1 MEEIMIL
8 FHPNLY
14 HLSILQ
20 FDFLELRK
28 VKATIYS
35 ITPFSFSLSPF
46 NNSNKIIVEKKS
58 EEKAPRYICITESIL
73 AISDFVITT
82 T

>member
-1 MEEIMIL
+1 MIL

-20 FDFLELRK
+20 LDFLELSK
-28 VKATIYS
+28 VKATICS
-35 ITPFSFSLSPF
+35 ITQFSFSLSPS
-46 NNSNKIIVEKKS
+46 NNSNKKIVEKKS
-58 EEKAPRYICITESIL
+58 EKKKAPRYICMTESIL

>member
-8 FHPNLY
+8 FHSNLY

-28 VKATIYS
+28 VKATICS
-35 ITPFSFSLSPF
+35 ITPFSFSLSPS
-46 NNSNKIIVEKKS
+46 NNSNKIIVEKKK
-58 EEKAPRYICITESIL
+58 EEKAPRYICMTESIL
-73 AISDFVITT
+73 AINDFVITT